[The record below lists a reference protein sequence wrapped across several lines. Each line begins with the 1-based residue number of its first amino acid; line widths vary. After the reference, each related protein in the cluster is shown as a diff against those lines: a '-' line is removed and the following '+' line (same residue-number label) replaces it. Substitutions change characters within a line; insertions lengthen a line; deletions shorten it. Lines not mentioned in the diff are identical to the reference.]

1 MCKGMSCMSV
11 NDNEINSM
19 NEIISDI
26 ESSMKKVRSGEVIKG
41 KVISVTDSEAIINLG
56 YMSDGI
62 LPRSEISEDSEIS
75 PKDVLKENDE
85 IYVYVLNMNDGDG
98 NILLS
103 KKEAD
108 KIKVWDELEDSLE
121 NNSTFEVTVKEVV
134 KGGVV
139 TYVKGIRAFIPASQL
154 SVSYVKDLNEFI
166 GKTLNVKVI
175 ELDRSKER
183 IVLSRREVEN
193 AELEVKKKGL
203 WNEIKPG
210 EKRSGVVSRLTKFGA
225 FVDLDGIDGLI
236 RLSELSWKRVKNPS
250 EVVSIGDKVE
260 VYVLDVDKENNRISL
275 ALKDVSEDPWN
286 NVQDKYKVGSVVDGV
301 VTKFLNFGA
310 FVEIEPGLEGL
321 VHLSEISEER
331 ILKPSDVLNIGNKVR
346 VKILDIDSKAKRMSL
361 SIKDSAEKPKEDF
374 EKYVDTQESGVSLGE
389 LFGDKF
395 KDLKFD

>member
-1 MCKGMSCMSV
+1 MSV

-62 LPRSEISEDSEIS
+62 LPRSEISEDPELNL
-75 PKDVLKENDE
+75 KDVLKENDE
-85 IYVYVLNMNDGDG
+85 IYVYVSNMNDGDG

-103 KKEAD
+103 KKAAD
-108 KIKVWDELEDSLE
+108 KIKVWDELEDSLK
-121 NNSTFEVTVKEVV
+121 NNNTFEVTVKEVV

-139 TYVKGIRAFIPASQL
+139 TYIKRIRAFIPASQL

-175 ELDRSKER
+175 ELDRTKER
-183 IVLSRREVEN
+183 IVLSRKEVES

-203 WNEIKPG
+203 WSEIMPG
-210 EKRSGVVSRLTKFGA
+210 EKRTGVVSRLTKFGA
-225 FVDLDGIDGLI
+225 FVDLGGVDGLI
-236 RLSELSWKRVKNPS
+236 HLSELSWKRVKNPS

-286 NVQDKYKVGSVVDGV
+286 NIQEKYKAGSVVDGTV
-301 VTKFLNFGA
+301 SKFLNFGA

-331 ILKPSDVLNIGNKVR
+331 ILKPSDVLSIGNKVR
-346 VKILDIDSKAKRMSL
+346 VKILDIDPKAKRMSL

>member
-1 MCKGMSCMSV
+1 MSV

-41 KVISVTDSEAIINLG
+41 KVISVTDNEAIINLG

-62 LPRSEISEDSEIS
+62 LTRSEISEDSEINL
-75 PKDVLKENDE
+75 KDVLKENDE

-108 KIKVWDELEDSLE
+108 KIKAWDELEESLE
-121 NNSTFEVTVKEVV
+121 NNNTFEVTVKEAV

-154 SVSYVKDLNEFI
+154 SVSYVKDLNDFI

-175 ELDRSKER
+175 ELDRSKGR
-183 IVLSRREVEN
+183 IVLSRREVES
-193 AELEVKKKGL
+193 AELEVKKRGL
-203 WNEIKPG
+203 WSEIKPG
-210 EKRSGVVSRLTKFGA
+210 EKRTGVVSRLTKFGA
-225 FVDLDGIDGLI
+225 FVDLGGVDGLI
-236 RLSELSWKRVKNPS
+236 HLSELSWKRVKNPS

-286 NVQDKYKVGSVVDGV
+286 NVQDKYKIGSVVDGTV
-301 VTKFLNFGA
+301 SKFLNFGA

-346 VKILDIDSKAKRMSL
+346 VKILDIDPKAKRMSL

>member
-1 MCKGMSCMSV
+1 MSV

-62 LPRSEISEDSEIS
+62 LPRSEVSEDSEIN
-75 PKDVLKENDE
+75 PRDVLKENDE

-103 KKEAD
+103 KKAAD
-108 KIKVWDELEDSLE
+108 KIKVWDELEDSLK

-134 KGGVV
+134 KGGVI
-139 TYVKGIRAFIPASQL
+139 TYAKGIRAFIPASQL

-166 GKTLNVKVI
+166 GRVLTVKVI
-175 ELDRSKER
+175 ELDRTKEK
-183 IVLSRREVEN
+183 IVLSRREVES
-193 AELEVKKKGL
+193 AELEVKKRGL
-203 WNEIKPG
+203 WSEIKPG
-210 EKRSGVVSRLTKFGA
+210 EKRTGVVSRLTKFGA
-225 FVDLDGIDGLI
+225 FVDLGGVDGLI
-236 RLSELSWKRVKNPS
+236 HLSELSWKRVKNPS

-286 NVQDKYKVGSVVDGV
+286 NVQDKYKVGSVVDGTV
-301 VTKFLNFGA
+301 SKFLNFGA

-346 VKILDIDSKAKRMSL
+346 VKILDIDPKAKRMSL

>member
-1 MCKGMSCMSV
+1 MSV

-62 LPRSEISEDSEIS
+62 LPRSEITEDSEMS
-75 PKDVLKENDE
+75 PKDLLKENDE
-85 IYVYVLNMNDGDG
+85 IYVYVSNMNDGEG

-103 KKEAD
+103 KKIAD
-108 KIKVWDELEDSLE
+108 KIKVWDELEDSSK
-121 NNSTFEVTVKEVV
+121 NNNTFEVTVKEVV

-139 TYVKGIRAFIPASQL
+139 TYINGIRAFIPASQL

-183 IVLSRREVEN
+183 IVLSRREVES

-203 WNEIKPG
+203 WSEIKPG
-210 EKRSGVVSRLTKFGA
+210 EKRTGVVSRLTKFGA
-225 FVDLDGIDGLI
+225 FVDLGGVDGLI
-236 RLSELSWKRVKNPS
+236 HLSELSWKRVKNPS

-286 NVQDKYKVGSVVDGV
+286 NIQEKYKVGSVVDGTV
-301 VTKFLNFGA
+301 SKFLNFGA

-331 ILKPSDVLNIGNKVR
+331 ILKPSDVLSIGNKVR
-346 VKILDIDSKAKRMSL
+346 VKILDIDPKAKRMSL

>member
-1 MCKGMSCMSV
+1 MSV

-41 KVISVTDSEAIINLG
+41 KVISVTDSEAIINLD

-62 LPRSEISEDSEIS
+62 LSRSEISEDSEIN

-108 KIKVWDELEDSLE
+108 KIKVWDQLEDSLK
-121 NNSTFEVTVKEVV
+121 NNNTFEVTVKEVV

-183 IVLSRREVEN
+183 IVLSRREVES

-203 WNEIKPG
+203 WSEIKPG
-210 EKRSGVVSRLTKFGA
+210 EKRAGIVSRLTKFGA
-225 FVDLDGIDGLI
+225 FVDLGGLDGLI
-236 RLSELSWKRVKNPS
+236 HLSELSWKRVKNPS

-286 NVQDKYKVGSVVDGV
+286 NVQDKYKVGSVVDGTV
-301 VTKFLNFGA
+301 SKFLNFGA

-346 VKILDIDSKAKRMSL
+346 VKILDIDPKAKRMSL

>member
-1 MCKGMSCMSV
+1 MSV

-62 LPRSEISEDSEIS
+62 LPRSEISEDSEIN

-85 IYVYVLNMNDGDG
+85 IYVYVSNMNDGDG

-103 KKEAD
+103 KKAAD
-108 KIKVWDELEDSLE
+108 KIKVWDELEDSLK
-121 NNSTFEVTVKEVV
+121 NNNTFEVTVKEVV

-139 TYVKGIRAFIPASQL
+139 TYIKGIRAFIPASQL

-183 IVLSRREVEN
+183 IVLSRREVESV
-193 AELEVKKKGL
+193 ELEVKKKGL
-203 WNEIKPG
+203 WSEIKPR
-210 EKRSGVVSRLTKFGA
+210 EKRAGVVSRLTKFGA
-225 FVDLDGIDGLI
+225 FVDLGGVDGLI
-236 RLSELSWKRVKNPS
+236 HLSELSWKRVKNPS

-286 NVQDKYKVGSVVDGV
+286 NVQDKYKVGSVVDGTV
-301 VTKFLNFGA
+301 SKFLNFGA

-346 VKILDIDSKAKRMSL
+346 VKILDIDPKAKRMSL

>member
-1 MCKGMSCMSV
+1 MSV

-19 NEIISDI
+19 NEIIGDI
-26 ESSMKKVRSGEVIKG
+26 ESSMKKVRRGEVIKG

-62 LPRSEISEDSEIS
+62 LPKSEISEDSEVN

-85 IYVYVLNMNDGDG
+85 IYVYVSNMNDGDG

-103 KKEAD
+103 KKVAD
-108 KIKVWDELEDSLE
+108 RIKVWDELEDSLK

-139 TYVKGIRAFIPASQL
+139 TYIKGIRAFIPASQL
-154 SVSYVKDLNEFI
+154 SVTYVKDLNGFT
-166 GKTLNVKVI
+166 GKTLKVKVI
-175 ELDRSKER
+175 ELDRAKER
-183 IVLSRREVEN
+183 VVLSRREVEN
-193 AELEVKKKGL
+193 AELEVKKKNL
-203 WNEIKPG
+203 WSELKPG
-210 EKRSGVVSRLTKFGA
+210 EKRTGVVSRLAKFGA
-225 FVDLDGIDGLI
+225 FVDLGGVDGLI
-236 RLSELSWKRVKNPS
+236 HLSELSWKRVNNPS
-250 EVVSIGDKVE
+250 EVVSVGDRVE
-260 VYVLDVDKENNRISL
+260 VYVLDADKENNRISL

-286 NVQDKYKVGSVVDGV
+286 NVEDKYKVGSIVNGTVS
-301 VTKFLNFGA
+301 KFLNFGA
-310 FVEIEPGLEGL
+310 FVELEPGLEGL

-346 VKILDIDSKAKRMSL
+346 VKILDIDPKAKRMSL
-361 SIKDSAEKPKEDF
+361 SIKDSIEKPKEEI

>member
-1 MCKGMSCMSV
+1 MSV

-26 ESSMKKVRSGEVIKG
+26 EFSMKKVRSGEVIKG

-62 LPRSEISEDSEIS
+62 LPRSEISEDSEIN

-85 IYVYVLNMNDGDG
+85 IYVYVSNMNDGDG

-108 KIKVWDELEDSLE
+108 KIKVWDELEDSLK
-121 NNSTFEVTVKEVV
+121 NNNTFEVIVKEVV

-166 GKTLNVKVI
+166 GKTLNIKVI

-183 IVLSRREVEN
+183 IVLSRREVES
-193 AELEVKKKGL
+193 AELEVKKKSL
-203 WNEIKPG
+203 WSEIKPG
-210 EKRSGVVSRLTKFGA
+210 EKRTGVVSRLTKFGA
-225 FVDLDGIDGLI
+225 FVDLGGVDGLI
-236 RLSELSWKRVKNPS
+236 HLSELSWKRIKNPS

-286 NVQDKYKVGSVVDGV
+286 NIQDKYKVGSVVDGTV
-301 VTKFLNFGA
+301 SKFLNFGA

-361 SIKDSAEKPKEDF
+361 SIKDSAEKSKEDF

>member
-1 MCKGMSCMSV
+1 MSV

-62 LPRSEISEDSEIS
+62 LPRSEISEDSEIN

-85 IYVYVLNMNDGDG
+85 IYVYVSNMNDGDG

-108 KIKVWDELEDSLE
+108 KIKVWDELEDSLK
-121 NNSTFEVTVKEVV
+121 NNNTFEVIVKEVV

-166 GKTLNVKVI
+166 GKTLNIKVI

-183 IVLSRREVEN
+183 IVLSRREVES
-193 AELEVKKKGL
+193 AELEVKKKSL
-203 WNEIKPG
+203 WSEIKPG
-210 EKRSGVVSRLTKFGA
+210 EKRTGVVSRLTKFGA
-225 FVDLDGIDGLI
+225 FVDLGGVDGLI
-236 RLSELSWKRVKNPS
+236 HLSELSWKRVKNPS

-260 VYVLDVDKENNRISL
+260 VYVLDIDKENNRISL

-286 NVQDKYKVGSVVDGV
+286 NIQDKYKVGSVVDGTV
-301 VTKFLNFGA
+301 SKFLNFGA

>member
-1 MCKGMSCMSV
+1 
-11 NDNEINSM
+11 M

-62 LPRSEISEDSEIS
+62 LPRSEVSEDSEIN
-75 PKDVLKENDE
+75 PRDVLKENDE

-103 KKEAD
+103 KKAAD
-108 KIKVWDELEDSLE
+108 KIKVWDELEDSLK

-134 KGGVV
+134 KGGVI
-139 TYVKGIRAFIPASQL
+139 TYAKGIRAFIPASQL

-166 GKTLNVKVI
+166 GRVLTVKVI
-175 ELDRSKER
+175 ELDRTKEK
-183 IVLSRREVEN
+183 IVLSRREVES
-193 AELEVKKKGL
+193 AELEVKKRGL
-203 WNEIKPG
+203 WSEIKPG
-210 EKRSGVVSRLTKFGA
+210 EKRTGVVSRLTKFGA
-225 FVDLDGIDGLI
+225 FVDLGGVDGLI
-236 RLSELSWKRVKNPS
+236 HLSELSWKRVKNPS

-286 NVQDKYKVGSVVDGV
+286 NVQDKYKVGSVVDGTV
-301 VTKFLNFGA
+301 SKFLNFGA

-346 VKILDIDSKAKRMSL
+346 VKILDIDPKAKRMSL

>member
-1 MCKGMSCMSV
+1 MSV

-62 LPRSEISEDSEIS
+62 LPRSEISEDLEIN

-85 IYVYVLNMNDGDG
+85 IYVYVSNMNDGDG

-103 KKEAD
+103 KKAAD
-108 KIKVWDELEDSLE
+108 KIKVWDELEDSLK
-121 NNSTFEVTVKEVV
+121 NNNTFEVTVKEVV

-139 TYVKGIRAFIPASQL
+139 TYIKGIRAFIPASQL
-154 SVSYVKDLNEFI
+154 SVAYVKDLNEFI
-166 GKTLNVKVI
+166 GKTLNIKVI
-175 ELDRSKER
+175 ELDRTKER
-183 IVLSRREVEN
+183 VVLSRREVES
-193 AELEVKKKGL
+193 AELEVKKKAL
-203 WNEIKPG
+203 WSEIKPG
-210 EKRSGVVSRLTKFGA
+210 EKRTGVVSRLTKFGA
-225 FVDLDGIDGLI
+225 FVDLGGVDGLI
-236 RLSELSWKRVKNPS
+236 HLSELSWKRVKNPS

-286 NVQDKYKVGSVVDGV
+286 NIQEKYKVGSVVDGTV
-301 VTKFLNFGA
+301 SKFLNFGA
-310 FVEIEPGLEGL
+310 FVELEPGLEGL

-361 SIKDSAEKPKEDF
+361 SIKDSVEKPKEDF

>member
-1 MCKGMSCMSV
+1 MSV
-11 NDNEINSM
+11 NNNEINSM

-41 KVISVTDSEAIINLG
+41 KVISVTDNEAIINLG

-85 IYVYVLNMNDGDG
+85 IYVYVSNMNDGEG

-103 KKEAD
+103 KKVAD
-108 KIKVWDELEDSLE
+108 KIKVWDELEDSLK
-121 NNSTFEVTVKEVV
+121 NNNTFEVTAKEVV

-139 TYVKGIRAFIPASQL
+139 TYIKGIRAFIPASQL

-166 GKTLNVKVI
+166 GKTLKVKVI
-175 ELDRSKER
+175 ELDRVKER
-183 IVLSRREVEN
+183 IVLSRREVES

-203 WNEIKPG
+203 WSEIKPG
-210 EKRSGVVSRLTKFGA
+210 EKRNGVISRLTKFGA
-225 FVDLDGIDGLI
+225 FVDLGGVDGLI
-236 RLSELSWKRVKNPS
+236 HLSELSWKRVKNPS

-286 NVQDKYKVGSVVDGV
+286 NVQDKYKVGSVVDGTV
-301 VTKFLNFGA
+301 SKFLNFGA
-310 FVEIEPGLEGL
+310 FVEIEPGVEGL
-321 VHLSEISEER
+321 VHISEISEER

-346 VKILDIDSKAKRMSL
+346 VKILDIDPKAKRMSL

>member
-1 MCKGMSCMSV
+1 MSV

-26 ESSMKKVRSGEVIKG
+26 EFSMKKVRSGEVIKG

-62 LPRSEISEDSEIS
+62 LPRSEISEDSEIN

-85 IYVYVLNMNDGDG
+85 IYVYVSNMNDGDG

-108 KIKVWDELEDSLE
+108 KIKVWDELEDSLK
-121 NNSTFEVTVKEVV
+121 NNNTFEVIVKEVV

-166 GKTLNVKVI
+166 GKTLNIKVI

-183 IVLSRREVEN
+183 IVLSRREVES
-193 AELEVKKKGL
+193 AELEVKKKSL
-203 WNEIKPG
+203 WSEIKPG
-210 EKRSGVVSRLTKFGA
+210 EKRTGVVSRLTKFGA
-225 FVDLDGIDGLI
+225 FVDLGGVDGLI
-236 RLSELSWKRVKNPS
+236 HLSELSWKRVKNPS

-286 NVQDKYKVGSVVDGV
+286 NIQDKYKVGSVVDGTV
-301 VTKFLNFGA
+301 SKFLNFGA

-361 SIKDSAEKPKEDF
+361 SIKDSAEKSKEDF

>member
-1 MCKGMSCMSV
+1 MSV

-19 NEIISDI
+19 NEIIGDI
-26 ESSMKKVRSGEVIKG
+26 ESSMKKVRRGEVIKG

-62 LPRSEISEDSEIS
+62 LPKSEISEDSEVN

-85 IYVYVLNMNDGDG
+85 IYVYVSNMNDGDG

-103 KKEAD
+103 KKVAD
-108 KIKVWDELEDSLE
+108 RIKVWDELEDSLK

-139 TYVKGIRAFIPASQL
+139 TYIKGIRAFIPASQL
-154 SVSYVKDLNEFI
+154 SVTYVKDLNGFT
-166 GKTLNVKVI
+166 GKTLKVKVI
-175 ELDRSKER
+175 ELDRAKER
-183 IVLSRREVEN
+183 VVLSRREVEN
-193 AELEVKKKGL
+193 AELEVKKKNL
-203 WNEIKPG
+203 WSELKPG
-210 EKRSGVVSRLTKFGA
+210 EKRTGVVSRLAKFGA
-225 FVDLDGIDGLI
+225 FVDLGGVDGLI
-236 RLSELSWKRVKNPS
+236 HLSELSWKRVNNPS
-250 EVVSIGDKVE
+250 EVVSVGDRVE
-260 VYVLDVDKENNRISL
+260 VYVLDADKENNRISL

-286 NVQDKYKVGSVVDGV
+286 NVEDKYKVGSIVNGTVS
-301 VTKFLNFGA
+301 KFLNFCA
-310 FVEIEPGLEGL
+310 FVELEPGLEGL

-346 VKILDIDSKAKRMSL
+346 VKILDIDPKAKRMSL
-361 SIKDSAEKPKEDF
+361 SIKDSIEKPKEEI

>member
-1 MCKGMSCMSV
+1 MSV

-62 LPRSEISEDSEIS
+62 LPRSEISEDSEIN

-85 IYVYVLNMNDGDG
+85 IYVYVSNMNDGDG

-108 KIKVWDELEDSLE
+108 KIKVWDELEDSLK
-121 NNSTFEVTVKEVV
+121 NNNTFEVIVKEVV

-166 GKTLNVKVI
+166 GKTLNIKVI

-183 IVLSRREVEN
+183 IVLSRREVES
-193 AELEVKKKGL
+193 AELEVKKKSL
-203 WNEIKPG
+203 WSEIKPG
-210 EKRSGVVSRLTKFGA
+210 EKRTGVVSRLTKFGA
-225 FVDLDGIDGLI
+225 FVDLGGVDGLI
-236 RLSELSWKRVKNPS
+236 HLSELSWKRVKNPS

-286 NVQDKYKVGSVVDGV
+286 NIQDKYKVGSVVDGTV
-301 VTKFLNFGA
+301 SKFLNFGA

-331 ILKPSDVLNIGNKVR
+331 ILKPSNVLNIGNKVR
-346 VKILDIDSKAKRMSL
+346 VKILDIDSNAKRMSL